1 MGPEMLK
8 KFDLAR
14 QQIRQLLPDPTVKQ
28 RRIEYEDSDDE
39 FDDSFDRQAIQAKN
53 LDAAKH
59 KKCLAEILKSDTLS
73 MPSIQYALEQ
83 LTLNQTLHQ
92 SNASIIRGRSA
103 SRNESSASPTASFE
117 ADKTLTSVFEYHA
130 PNMTSHNVTEIMK
143 ALTEVPDYQE
153 EDEEREDDNQGD
165 EEEGS
170 SSNTEPTS
178 SKYGTANTEN
188 RKVQIRGCHTLLSLA
203 LSMPSKMGEN
213 VRPSSIVSFLLHIA
227 NENGLQIVQD
237 RSKRSWMSDFIVLN
251 QSEALPRGL
260 KMGKIEDQDDFWKR
274 TQDPDAIEGGETDQ
288 NSVFG
293 NIKTRRPKAV
303 PSRKGVRGAA
313 PQGKS
318 PELGAIAEEDEMDL

>member
-1 MGPEMLK
+1 
-8 KFDLAR
+8 
-14 QQIRQLLPDPTVKQ
+14 
-28 RRIEYEDSDDE
+28 
-39 FDDSFDRQAIQAKN
+39 
-53 LDAAKH
+53 
-59 KKCLAEILKSDTLS
+59 

-92 SNASIIRGRSA
+92 SNASIRGRSA

-153 EDEEREDDNQGD
+153 EDEEREEDNQGD

-227 NENGLQIVQD
+227 NENV
-237 RSKRSWMSDFIVLN
+237 SY
-251 QSEALPRGL
+251 
-260 KMGKIEDQDDFWKR
+260 
-274 TQDPDAIEGGETDQ
+274 
-288 NSVFG
+288 
-293 NIKTRRPKAV
+293 
-303 PSRKGVRGAA
+303 
-313 PQGKS
+313 
-318 PELGAIAEEDEMDL
+318 